1 MTRALQRRLDRLRGR
16 IAFGRFITLS
26 IANEHVEDS
35 ALIDATLS
43 AARIERSDTDL
54 VVLLKR
60 YGTLG
65 TEPPCS
71 LVSVLPLPSNARKR
85 CDAT

>member
-1 MTRALQRRLDRLRGR
+1 MTRALQRRLDRLTDRVTVGR
-16 IAFGRFITLS
+16 MITLS
-26 IANEHVEDS
+26 IADEHVQDS
-35 ALIDATLS
+35 ALIDATL
-43 AARIERSDTDL
+43 AAAGIEREEQDL

-71 LVSVLPLPSNARKR
+71 LVSVRPMPSNARK
-85 CDAT
+85 TL

>member
-1 MTRALQRRLDRLRGR
+1 MMRSLRRRLDRLADQVGGTSRM
-16 IAFGRFITLS
+16 ITLN
-26 IANEHVEDS
+26 IADEHVQDS
-35 ALIDATLS
+35 ALIDATL
-43 AARIERSDTDL
+43 AADGIEREEQDL

-71 LVSVLPLPSNARKR
+71 LVSVRPMPSNARK
-85 CDAT
+85 TL

>member
-1 MTRALQRRLDRLRGR
+1 MSTSLRRRLERLADQVGGTSRM
-16 IAFGRFITLS
+16 ITLN
-26 IANEHVEDS
+26 IADEHVQDS
-35 ALIDATLS
+35 ALINATL
-43 AARIERSDTDL
+43 AATGIEREEQDL

-71 LVSVLPLPSNARKR
+71 LVSVRPMPSNARK
-85 CDAT
+85 TL

>member
-1 MTRALQRRLDRLRGR
+1 MMRSLRRRLDRLADQVGGTSRM
-16 IAFGRFITLS
+16 ITLN
-26 IANEHVEDS
+26 IADKHVQDS
-35 ALIDATLS
+35 ALIDATL
-43 AARIERSDTDL
+43 AAAGIEREEQDL

-71 LVSVLPLPSNARKR
+71 LVSVRPMPSNARK
-85 CDAT
+85 TL

>member
-1 MTRALQRRLDRLRGR
+1 MMRSIRRR
-16 IAFGRFITLS
+16 IDLLADQVGGTSRMITLN
-26 IANEHVEDS
+26 IADRHVQDS
-35 ALIDATLS
+35 ALIDATL
-43 AARIERSDTDL
+43 AAAGIEREEQDL

-71 LVSVLPLPSNARKR
+71 LVSVQPMPSNARK
-85 CDAT
+85 TL